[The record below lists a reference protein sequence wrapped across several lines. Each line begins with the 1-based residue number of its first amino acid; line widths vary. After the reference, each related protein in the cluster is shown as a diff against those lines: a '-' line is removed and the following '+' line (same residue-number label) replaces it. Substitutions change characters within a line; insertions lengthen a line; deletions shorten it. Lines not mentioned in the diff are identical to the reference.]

1 MCEVYCNTRRG
12 SYGGIRAAKPSKPE
26 PAASLTGPLAFRGS
40 KLMVSLL
47 QYFSIDGSI
56 PAPAWANPDM
66 PLHLDVSSF
75 LAADTVQRQM
85 SELTFV

>member
-1 MCEVYCNTRRG
+1 MKFIV
-12 SYGGIRAAKPSKPE
+12 IRAEDRTAGSELLNPLNLSP
-26 PAASLTGPLAFRGS
+26 PASLTGPLALLGS

-47 QYFSIDGSI
+47 QYFSIHGSI